1 MFRPPENRKGTLKR
15 TRHVNGG
22 CGKTQNTMYDFYMQ
36 DTLKRCLDKT
46 VRAVIVDV
54 ETGLRFTGTN
64 AVLHQ
69 PKECPRKSLRI
80 NQGYHLCQTVCGQPA
95 HAEVI
100 AWRKWY
106 DALIAGTF
114 QRQRQA
120 ICYLYGAK
128 RCCAD
133 CQRLLDRWNI
143 EVRICT
149 MPI

>member
-1 MFRPPENRKGTLKR
+1 MFCPKPIRETTLKR
-15 TRHVNGG
+15 
-22 CGKTQNTMYDFYMQ
+22 GKTQNTMYDFYMQ

-64 AVLHQ
+64 AILHQ

-106 DALIAGTF
+106 DALIAGRF
-114 QRQRQA
+114 NIPPRKA

-133 CQRLLDRWNI
+133 CQRLLDRWSI

-149 MPI
+149 MLI